1 MLKHYA
7 KLFFTESSFTEIEVD
22 NKNAYLM
29 HLPENVLFYQF
40 FDTIE
45 VEFRNKT
52 ILLVRMNF
60 SPMIYLGEEFS
71 VEKMKKEHP
80 EEKIRI
86 MTMELQGISRIV
98 RTKDND
104 WYALREG
111 DRVI

>member
-22 NKNAYLM
+22 NRNAYLM

-52 ILLVRMNF
+52 ILLVRMKQLVVPLN
-60 SPMIYLGEEFS
+60 L
-71 VEKMKKEHP
+71 
-80 EEKIRI
+80 
-86 MTMELQGISRIV
+86 
-98 RTKDND
+98 TKN
-104 WYALREG
+104 L
-111 DRVI
+111 

>member
-7 KLFFTESSFTEIEVD
+7 KLFFTESSFTEVEVGD
-22 NKNAYLM
+22 RNAGLKR
-29 HLPENVLFYQF
+29 LPDNVLFYQF

-45 VEFRNKT
+45 VNLKNKT

-71 VEKMKKEHP
+71 VERLEKEHP
-80 EEKIRI
+80 EEKNRI
-86 MTMELQGISRIV
+86 MTMKLQGLNRIV
-98 RTKDND
+98 RTKDNN